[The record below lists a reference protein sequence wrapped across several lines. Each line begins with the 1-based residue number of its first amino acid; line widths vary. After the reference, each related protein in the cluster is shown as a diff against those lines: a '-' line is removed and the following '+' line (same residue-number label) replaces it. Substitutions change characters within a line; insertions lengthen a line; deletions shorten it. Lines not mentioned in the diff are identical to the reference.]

1 MKRTY
6 TAARIEGLK
15 QSEIRRMSLECAKV
29 SGINLGQ
36 GICDQPIEPIIKEA
50 AIRAIDADHSIYTR
64 LDGIDELRRRI
75 AAKMRGYNGIVCDP
89 DGEVVVTVGATGA
102 FVTACMAFLDP
113 GDEVVIF
120 SPFYSYHVNILKVC
134 GTVLRFV
141 TLRPPDWSYD
151 PQALEAA
158 FSDRTKMVVL
168 NTPAN
173 PSGKVF
179 GKEELDHLAALC
191 RKHDALCVTDEI
203 YEYILYDGR
212 RHLSLGAFP
221 GMEDRT
227 ITISGFSKTYAMTG
241 WRLGYVVARRAL
253 ASQMALLNDLINV
266 CAPSPLQ
273 HGVVAAFDLPLEYYD
288 RMVVDYT
295 RKRDMTAEACRA
307 AGMEPFVPQGSYYM
321 LADVSRLGMKDDY
334 DAARILLEQAGI
346 AVIPGS
352 SFYANPED
360 GRMQIRL
367 CYAKKMPD
375 LQEACRRLRAFKPVP
390 V

>member
-1 MKRTY
+1 MKKKY
-6 TAARIEGLK
+6 TADRIEGLK
-15 QSEIRRMSLECAKV
+15 QSEIRRMSIECAKF

-36 GICDQPIEPIIKEA
+36 GICDQPIEPVIKEA
-50 AIRAIDADHSIYTR
+50 TLRAIAADHSIYTR

-75 AAKMRGYNGIVCDP
+75 ARKMRDYNGVACDA
-89 DGEVVVTVGATGA
+89 DGEVVVTIGATGA
-102 FVTACMAFLDP
+102 FVNACMAFINP

-134 GTVLRFV
+134 GAVLKFV

-151 PQALEAA
+151 PKALEAA
-158 FSDRTKMVVL
+158 FSDRTKMVVV
-168 NTPAN
+168 NTPSN

-179 GKEELDHLAALC
+179 SKAELEHIAGLA

-212 RHLSLGAFP
+212 RHLSVGSFP

-241 WRLGYVVARRAL
+241 WRLGYLVARREL
-253 ASQMALLNDLINV
+253 AAQMALLNDLINV

-273 HGVVAAFDLPLEYYD
+273 HGVVAAFDLPPEYYD
-288 RMVVDYT
+288 RMVVDYAV
-295 RKRDMTAEACRA
+295 KRDMMADACRA

-321 LADVSRLGMKDDY
+321 LADVSRLGFQDDY
-334 DAARILLEQAGI
+334 DAAKVLLEQAGI

-352 SFYANPED
+352 SFFADPRD

-375 LQEACRRLRAFKPVP
+375 LEEACRRLRAFKPVA

>member
-134 GTVLRFV
+134 GVVLRFV

>member
-1 MKRTY
+1 VKRTY

-134 GTVLRFV
+134 GVVLRFV